1 MLDSNFTNP
10 NPAQGGGS
18 PRPARVNPRDGFE
31 GRQTSA
37 RRVYRQRRGRGK
49 HGGGGQRIS

>member
-31 GRQTSA
+31 GG
-37 RRVYRQRRGRGK
+37 V
-49 HGGGGQRIS
+49 